1 MTVLHTASATRT
13 VQEDSA
19 SGDSTLQKSTSGAA
33 HVLTQGSPAYP
44 SGAIPITSSSGNLAN
59 AIATATLVSAVGK
72 TTYITGFEVTGTGAT
87 AGLAVSVTVVG
98 TITAGLTY
106 TAAAAVG
113 ALVANTPLLVQFD
126 PAIPASAAN
135 IAIAVSIPALGV
147 GNTNSTVVA
156 HGYQL

>member
-1 MTVLHTASATRT
+1 MAEIAIQR
-13 VQEDSA
+13 
-19 SGDSTLQKSTSGAA
+19 DSTSAVAVEQRSTAGAA
-33 HVLTQGSPAYP
+33 HVLAQGSPAYP
-44 SGAIPITSSSGNLAN
+44 SGATPITASSGNVAN
-59 AIATATLVSAVGK
+59 ATATATLAAVAGR
-72 TTYITGFEVTGTGAT
+72 TTYITGFEVTGGGAT
-87 AGLAVSVTVVG
+87 AGLVVSVSVSG

-113 ALVANTPLLVQFD
+113 VLVANTPLIVQFD

-135 IAIAVSIPALGV
+135 IAIAVSVPALGL